1 VAQRKIAAVY
11 MRGGT
16 SKGVFFRP
24 EDLPANTV
32 LRDKILLRVIGSP
45 DPYAKQTD
53 GKGGATSTT
62 NKVVLVGSS
71 SHPDCGVDS
80 LFVATSI
87 ETPVIDWSGK
97 YGNLTSPVGPFAV
110 ARDFVK
116 APKDCR
122 AIVLIC
128 TYSCH
133 RLSPPNSGHLH
144 HDYGYCHA

>member
-1 VAQRKIAAVY
+1 VAQRKIPAVY

-97 YGNLTSPVGPFAV
+97 CGNLTSPVGPFAV

>member
-53 GKGGATSTT
+53 GKGGATSST

-71 SHPDCGVDS
+71 SHPDCDVDS

-116 APKDCR
+116 APKDCG